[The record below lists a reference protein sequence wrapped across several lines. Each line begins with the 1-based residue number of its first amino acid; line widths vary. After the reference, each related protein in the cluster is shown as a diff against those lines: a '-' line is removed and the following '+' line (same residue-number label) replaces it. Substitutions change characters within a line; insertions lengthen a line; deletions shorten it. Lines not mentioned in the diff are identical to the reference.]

1 MRSTL
6 GLYRPGNSFLHR
18 MKPGWKLIFLLLLG
32 TSTIWI
38 QRSWIA
44 ALAVFGAICLLYLA
58 AGFDPKT
65 LWAQIR
71 PMAFIL
77 AFMFVFHVLV
87 SGWERA
93 IALTITLLALVAAA
107 ALITL
112 TTMTTQLVDSIVRAL
127 QPFERFGLNSER
139 VGLMLTLGI
148 RAVPL
153 IVGLAM
159 QVREAQIARNQTS
172 YLAFAVPLIVSALRH
187 ADGMAEAI
195 QARGIED

>member
-18 MKPGWKLIFLLLLG
+18 MKPGVKLIFLLLLG
-32 TSTIWI
+32 ASTIWI
-38 QRSWIA
+38 QQSWIA
-44 ALAVFGAICLLYLA
+44 AVSVFAAICLLYFA

-65 LWAQIR
+65 LWSQIR
-71 PMAFIL
+71 PMVFIL
-77 AFMFVFHVLV
+77 GFMFVFHVWV

-93 IALTITLLALVAAA
+93 VSMTVSLLAIVAAA

-127 QPFERFGLNSER
+127 GPLERVGVNPEK

-153 IVGLAM
+153 IVGLAQ